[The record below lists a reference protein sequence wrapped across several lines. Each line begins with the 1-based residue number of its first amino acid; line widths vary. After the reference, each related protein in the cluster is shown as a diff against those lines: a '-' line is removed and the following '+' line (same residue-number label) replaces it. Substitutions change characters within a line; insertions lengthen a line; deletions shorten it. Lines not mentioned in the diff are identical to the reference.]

1 MSGGIALSNVTKR
14 YGGKTVF
21 ESLTVSFP
29 SGQRVCLMG
38 PSGCGKT
45 TLLRLV
51 MGLERPDAG
60 CVSSVDKVSAVF
72 QEDRLL
78 PLQSALGNLRFTLGR
93 GQDERIKSL
102 LFELG
107 LGEDLETPVGRFSGG
122 MKRRVAIA
130 RALGAEYDLLLLD
143 EPFKGLDEQNKTTA
157 ARVIRRCLNQ
167 KTLIMVTHDKAEA
180 GLMDARVMNLPAYMS
195 L

>member
-1 MSGGIALSNVTKR
+1 MIGGIALSNVTKR
-14 YGGKTVF
+14 YGIKTVF
-21 ESLTVSFP
+21 ESLTVSFQA
-29 SGQRVCLMG
+29 GQRVCLMG

-107 LGEDLETPVGRFSGG
+107 LGEDLETPVCRFSGG

>member
-1 MSGGIALSNVTKR
+1 MIGGIALSNVTKR
-14 YGGKTVF
+14 YGIKTVF
-21 ESLTVSFP
+21 ESLTVSFQA
-29 SGQRVCLMG
+29 GQRVCLMG

-60 CVSSVDKVSAVF
+60 YVSSVDKVSAVF

-78 PLQSALGNLRFTLGR
+78 SLQSALGNLRFTLGR

-107 LGEDLETPVGRFSGG
+107 LGEDLVTPVGRFSGG

-130 RALGAEYDLLLLD
+130 RALMAEYDLLLLD
-143 EPFKGLDEQNKTTA
+143 EPFKGLDEENKMKA

-180 GLMDARVMNLPAYMS
+180 GLMDAQVMSLPAYMS

>member
-1 MSGGIALSNVTKR
+1 MSGGIALSNITKR

-29 SGQRVCLMG
+29 AGQRVCLMG

-60 CVSSVDKVSAVF
+60 EVSSVDKVSAVF

-93 GQDERIKSL
+93 GQDERILAL
-102 LFELG
+102 LLELG
-107 LGEDLETPVGRFSGG
+107 LGEDLVTPVCRFSGG

-130 RALGAEYDLLLLD
+130 RALMAEYDLLLLD
-143 EPFKGLDEQNKTTA
+143 EPFKGLDEENKITA
-157 ARVIRRCLNQ
+157 ARVIRRCLNH

-180 GLMDARVMNLPAYMS
+180 GLMDAQVMNLPAYMS